1 MGIGG
6 IRAMMNH
13 NFEKFYLKTCNSVY
27 RFISSRVASRQD
39 AEDLVSEVYYKAF
52 RSDSAEIN
60 PTKAWIFSIA
70 ANTLK
75 NYYRDHKSSEII
87 PITIASTDSVEDDII
102 SSEEA
107 MELMTAVN
115 KLSESDQLLV
125 SLRYFAELPYK
136 DISKVMGLSIVAA
149 KTRMSRVLPKIEKIM
164 GKGGSPY
171 EK

>member
-1 MGIGG
+1 MD
-6 IRAMMNH
+6 N
-13 NFEKFYLKTCNSVY
+13 NFEKFYLKTCTLVF

-52 RSDSAEIN
+52 RSNSIEIK

-75 NYYRDHKSSEII
+75 NYYRDHKSNEII
-87 PITIASTDSVEDDII
+87 PVIIASADNVENTVI

-107 MELMTAVN
+107 AELMIAVS

-136 DISKVMGLSIVAA
+136 DISKIMGLSIVTA
-149 KTRMSRVLPKIEKIM
+149 KTRMSRALSKIEKIM
-164 GKGGSPY
+164 GKGGSQY
-171 EK
+171 EN